1 MTDLIQLIK
10 DLEKTNPGI
19 LKKLDEVATAGLKKD
34 KILVHEKLV
43 KTNPN
48 WKIEDI
54 DNILTR
60 HQNGTIDINWN
71 VGEYRYRI
79 VLSKRKL
86 EKERKENTNGTSISI
101 GAAIEGQNNSGAERK

>member
-10 DLEKTNPGI
+10 DLEKQSPGI
-19 LKKLDEVATAGLKKD
+19 LKKLDEIATASLQKD
-34 KILVHEKLV
+34 KILVHDKLV
-43 KTNPN
+43 KSNPN
-48 WKIEDI
+48 WKLEDI
-54 DNILTR
+54 DAILTH

-86 EKERKENTNGTSISI
+86 EKERKEGTNGT
-101 GAAIEGQNNSGAERK
+101 GNSDGVKK